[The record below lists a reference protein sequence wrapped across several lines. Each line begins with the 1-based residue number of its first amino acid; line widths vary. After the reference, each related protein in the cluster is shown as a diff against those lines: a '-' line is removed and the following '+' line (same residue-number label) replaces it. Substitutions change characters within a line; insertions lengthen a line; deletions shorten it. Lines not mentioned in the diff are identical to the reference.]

1 MKNFSAILFV
11 LFIFHAWGQQ
21 SKDQQ
26 KVIQIIEEGKLL
38 YRSEVASWLGTDL
51 FLENY
56 TDRANIGGY
65 FSYADGALTRCV
77 FYNREPLP
85 KIIGTVEFNGQFD
98 KNTASL
104 DLSTRTLTDLEYS
117 LYLIRKAA
125 LENLQT
131 NSGDFYSFY
140 SNSNPNIIPLIQGKE
155 KKVYILTGPTV
166 DGVVIFGND
175 YLLTIDKK
183 GKVKSR
189 QALHQN
195 IIPME
200 FSNADEQEDAKI
212 SMHSHNAKTGDF
224 ITATDVCT
232 LLLYARAAN
241 WRMHYVISPKYLN
254 IWDCETESLQLLP
267 RDSFKKIIED
277 QEKRNSSNE

>member
-212 SMHSHNAKTGDF
+212 SMHSHNTKTGDF

-277 QEKRNSSNE
+277 QEKRNSSKE